1 MKYYAREG
9 NGMYLVPE
17 DVLKEIYLLTKTGS
31 VEEGISDQEFEDVIT
46 KAGWVLS
53 KDTMTEQ
60 QFQDRLTEIVHSR
73 GLAIK
78 RVEEKL
84 EQTFS
89 KYIADNIDRLASEE
103 IKKAMNSYL
112 EKWLK
117 ERVQEQI
124 EEMLM
129 VSMSDKIEE
138 TISKLEVLVQLK
150 SVD

>member
-1 MKYYAREG
+1 MKYYYAREG

-17 DVLKEIYLLTKTGS
+17 DVLKEICRISENKENL
-31 VEEGISDQEFEDVIT
+31 SDQEFEDVIT

-53 KDTMTEQ
+53 KETMTEQ

-103 IKKAMNSYL
+103 IKQAINGYL
-112 EKWLK
+112 EKWIRERIKKQTDEMLK
-117 ERVQEQI
+117 ELVA
-124 EEMLM
+124 
-129 VSMSDKIEE
+129 D
-138 TISKLEVLVQLK
+138 KLEDILSKFEFDITVLK
-150 SVD
+150 K

>member
-1 MKYYAREG
+1 MKYYYAREG

-31 VEEGISDQEFEDVIT
+31 VEDEISDQEFEDVIT

-53 KDTMTEQ
+53 KETMTEQ

-84 EQTFS
+84 EQTFA

-103 IKKAMNSYL
+103 IKQAINGYL
-112 EKWLK
+112 EKWIR
-117 ERVQEQI
+117 ERIKKQTDEILRELV
-124 EEMLM
+124 
-129 VSMSDKIEE
+129 VD
-138 TISKLEVLVQLK
+138 KLEDILSKFEFDITVLK
-150 SVD
+150 K